1 MAPFVKLFDAL
12 NTPESLFIFH
22 GTGREIDWK
31 GWVYPEYPDRI
42 QAAALGKNGGK
53 VEKFLGKCGLLAE
66 SKKMDGYC
74 IHLECVYIKFLVIRS
89 TNVRQSEQII
99 FDAMS

>member
-42 QAAALGKNGGK
+42 QAAALEGGEGGK
-53 VEKFLGKCGLLAE
+53 VEKF
-66 SKKMDGYC
+66 
-74 IHLECVYIKFLVIRS
+74 
-89 TNVRQSEQII
+89 
-99 FDAMS
+99 